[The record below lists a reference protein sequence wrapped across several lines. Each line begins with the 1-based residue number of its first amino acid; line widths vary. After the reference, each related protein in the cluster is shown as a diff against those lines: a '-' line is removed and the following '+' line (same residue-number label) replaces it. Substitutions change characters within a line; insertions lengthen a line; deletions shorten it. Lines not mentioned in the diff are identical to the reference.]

1 MNVLVYHEN
10 RPAFHDIYIYILTRL
25 LLTFPAGMA
34 TDREAWTQGR
44 ERGTLTLLS
53 SGYEIVHQARRVQT
67 DADFILSY
75 PNASHPIA
83 SSLSSPLSY
92 HLSYSSIYLHHLIP
106 SPLLG
111 FFTIF
116 FVFLGNVS

>member
-1 MNVLVYHEN
+1 
-10 RPAFHDIYIYILTRL
+10 
-25 LLTFPAGMA
+25 MA

-92 HLSYSSIYLHHLIP
+92 HLSYSSVYLHFL
-106 SPLLG
+106 SLG
-111 FFTIF
+111 FFTVF
-116 FVFLGNVS
+116 FFGKCILILINDLCLLILGYVGMRRGGMGIDPGF